1 MKRDEA
7 TVYDDD
13 DLINSDEILRSLT
26 HRAAYRTM
34 ITMRWILLPGSI
46 LLTQVVQDDQWMI
59 AGYTLFAVFF
69 LTALIFEVILAYDGV
84 FKGVEEL
91 RKHVR
96 MDKRTIVAKVIEIFI
111 NMIGLSLLI
120 SFLSKSDSPLLDTL
134 IRGVG
139 LGIMLSSMYLYRWRH
154 HLGKPSH

>member
-1 MKRDEA
+1 
-7 TVYDDD
+7 
-13 DLINSDEILRSLT
+13 
-26 HRAAYRTM
+26 
-34 ITMRWILLPGSI
+34 
-46 LLTQVVQDDQWMI
+46 
-59 AGYTLFAVFF
+59 
-69 LTALIFEVILAYDGV
+69 
-84 FKGVEEL
+84 
-91 RKHVR
+91 

-154 HLGKPSH
+154 VVDKRPV